1 MRRYRKLTGEE
12 EAILLEKHT
21 EMPGTGEY
29 EHFDNRGVFVCKRCD
44 APLYLSKDKFA
55 SGCGWPSFDEELPGA
70 VKREV
75 DADGRRTEILCG
87 RCGGHLGHVF
97 LGEHLTKKN
106 TRHCVNSL
114 SLLFIPATTE
124 ERLERAIFAGG
135 CFWGVEHLFQSEPG
149 VVKTTVGYIGG
160 SVANPTYE
168 EVCSGLTGHAEAM
181 EVEFDPRSTSY
192 ETLAKLFFE
201 IHDPTQRMQQGPDL
215 GTQYRSAIF
224 YLTEEQKR
232 TAEDLVRELERKGL
246 NVATEIVPA
255 SSFYPAEDYHQHYYD
270 KTGKSPYCHVRTKRF

>member
-1 MRRYRKLTGEE
+1 
-12 EAILLEKHT
+12 
-21 EMPGTGEY
+21 
-29 EHFDNRGVFVCKRCD
+29 
-44 APLYLSKDKFA
+44 
-55 SGCGWPSFDEELPGA
+55 
-70 VKREV
+70 
-75 DADGRRTEILCG
+75 
-87 RCGGHLGHVF
+87 
-97 LGEHLTKKN
+97 
-106 TRHCVNSL
+106 
-114 SLLFIPATTE
+114 TTE

-135 CFWGVEHLFQSEPG
+135 CFWGVEHLFQGEPG
-149 VVKTTVGYIGG
+149 LVKTTVGYIGG

-181 EVEFDPRSTSY
+181 EVEFDPRVTSY

-201 IHDPTQRMQQGPDL
+201 IHDPTQRMQQGPDV
-215 GTQYRSAIF
+215 GTQYRTAIF

-255 SSFYPAEDYHQHYYD
+255 SSFYPAEDYHQLYYD